1 MDRALDLGLLMDLAP
16 SLLSTA
22 PALALAAAVFL
33 VAGMIKGVVGLGLPT
48 IAMALL
54 VLMMSPAEAAAL
66 LIVPSLVTN
75 VWQIRPWGGLR
86 PLLQRLGPMQAG
98 VLAGTLVGA
107 SLLGAPA
114 GAWATISLG
123 VTLIA
128 YAVWSLTGAQLAVR
142 PRDEAWLGPLVGATT
157 GFVTAAT
164 GVFVIPAVP
173 YLQGLGFGRDRLIQ
187 AMGVSFTV
195 STIAL
200 AIGLALNGSYSGARV
215 GASSMVLLPALL
227 GMAAGQSLRQRL
239 SPALF
244 RTCFLATLAA
254 LGAHM
259 VVREA
264 LLR

>member
-1 MDRALDLGLLMDLAP
+1 MDFVP
-16 SLLSTA
+16 SLIS
-22 PALALAAAVFL
+22 PASGLWFAAAVFL
-33 VAGMIKGVVGLGLPT
+33 VAGTVKGVVGLGLPT

-75 VWQIRPWGGLR
+75 VWQIRPWGGLG
-86 PLLQRLGPMQAG
+86 LLLRRLGPMQGG
-98 VLAGTLVGA
+98 VLAGTLAGA
-107 SLLGAPA
+107 WLLGAPA

-123 VTLIA
+123 VALIA
-128 YAVWSLTGAQLAVR
+128 YAVWSLTGAQLTVR
-142 PRDEAWLGPLVGATT
+142 PRDEAWLGPVVGATT

-173 YLQGLGFGRDRLIQ
+173 YLQGLGLDRDRLVQ

-195 STIAL
+195 STVAL
-200 AIGLALNGSYSGARV
+200 AIGLAFNGSYSGV
-215 GASSMVLLPALL
+215 GIGTSSLLLLPALV
-227 GMAAGQSLRQRL
+227 GMAAGQALRRRL
-239 SPALF
+239 SPVLF
-244 RTCFLATLAA
+244 RTCFLASLAA